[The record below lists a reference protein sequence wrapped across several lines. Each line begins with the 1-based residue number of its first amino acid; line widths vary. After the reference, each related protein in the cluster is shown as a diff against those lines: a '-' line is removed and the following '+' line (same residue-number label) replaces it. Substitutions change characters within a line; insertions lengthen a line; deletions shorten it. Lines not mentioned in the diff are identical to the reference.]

1 MHLLAA
7 EAQRIDDGEE
17 AVDLDLAP
25 APIVVLSAADG
36 EITALS
42 QAVRRMPAGPEV
54 RLASLGALTHP
65 MSIDLLAQKTL
76 RGVRVVAL
84 RVLGGEGY
92 FAYGIEVLRRI
103 ALTSGATLLIVP
115 GEAAFD
121 EALAAR
127 GTGSIE
133 DARRFHAYCREGGP
147 TNRERSIAFLRA
159 LLGEGARPEPASAVP
174 AAGLYA
180 AGAVLPDLSALDHYP
195 DGPRV
200 GLVFYRSHLMDG
212 LVGGIDALVAGL
224 AEAGLRPV
232 PIFASSL
239 KDPVAAAVI
248 RELVEAAGA
257 DVVLTTMAFS
267 AGGAGTALD
276 DHRRVVLEVVQASA
290 DPDAWV
296 ASLAGLGV
304 RDLAMSVVTPEFDG
318 RVLAR
323 AFAFKSRQARCEAT
337 GAFPVDFVPVA
348 DRVRFTAALAAA
360 HARLAA
366 TPPAET
372 RVALV
377 LANYPGKD
385 GRIANG
391 VGFDTPASTAALLAA
406 LAAAGHHV
414 TDAPADSAALMAHL
428 LAGRADPPAR
438 LPLARYKAWFAGLPD
453 TAQAAVNGAWGPV
466 EADPLMRGDA
476 IAVAVHLF
484 GNVAV
489 AIQPTRAYERDPKAT
504 YHDPALVPTHAY
516 LAFYLYLRETFGAA
530 AVVHMGKHGNMEW
543 LPGKAVALSET
554 CWPEIAFGPTPHI
567 YPFIVNDPGEGT
579 QAKRRAQAVIV
590 DHLTPPMTRAES
602 HGSSAEIETLIDE
615 YAFARALDPKR
626 ADRLADDI
634 IDAAERHGLAA
645 DLSLDLGGDRDTAI
659 AALDAHIC
667 DLKEMQIRDG
677 LHILGASPEGR
688 LRRDLLVAI
697 GRAPRGPGASGQ
709 SLSRAIAADH
719 GLAFDPLDA
728 APAEPWAG
736 PRPAALD
743 RVPGPWRT
751 VGDTIERIEAFAA
764 ALLDG
769 AAEPGEA
776 AAAVLAELDRIAADL
791 DRSGAD
797 EIGAVLGALG
807 GRFTPPGPSGA
818 PTRGRPDV
826 LPTGRNFFAVDIRGI
841 PTRAAWMIGAAAAER
856 VVERYVMEEGDWP
869 RAIVLTCWG
878 TSNMR
883 TGGDDIAQALALIGA
898 EPTWDGA
905 RLTGFTVRP
914 TSALMR
920 PRVDVTLRVS
930 GFFRD
935 AFPEQIALFDSAV
948 RAVAATDEPDDQNPI
963 RRRFRESGAGSDVS
977 VFGAMP
983 GAYGAGLQAL
993 IDTGAW
999 DGRNDLA
1006 EAFVAW
1012 GRYAY
1017 GKGRAGEV
1025 AEEALRT
1032 RLAGID
1038 AVVQAQDNREH
1049 DILDSDD
1056 YYQFEGGLAA
1066 AVEAARGRAPVSLH
1080 VDTSRAERPVARTLR
1095 EEIAR
1100 VVRGRAANPKWIA
1113 GVMRHG
1119 YKGAFEI
1126 AATVDYLFAFAA
1138 TTNAVADHHF
1148 DQLYDA
1154 YLEDDAVVRFLA
1166 EANAPALEEIRGRFA
1181 EAIRRGLWSPKKN
1194 SVHARLDA
1202 LMKLE
1207 TLP

>member
-7 EAQRIDDGEE
+7 DAQRIDDGEE
-17 AVDLDLAP
+17 AVDLDLTP
-25 APIVVLSAADG
+25 APIVFLSAADG
-36 EITALS
+36 EITALV
-42 QAVRRMPAGPEV
+42 QAVHRHPGGPAV
-54 RLASLGALTHP
+54 RLASLASLTHP
-65 MSIDLLAQKTL
+65 MSVDLLADKTL
-76 RGVRVVAL
+76 RHAKVIAVRI
-84 RVLGGEGY
+84 LGGEGY
-92 FAYGIEVLRRI
+92 FAYGVETLRRI
-103 ALTSGATLLIVP
+103 AAETGARLIIVP

-127 GTGSIE
+127 GTVPLE

-147 TNRERSIAFLRA
+147 HNRDRSLAFLRSFVVDA
-159 LLGEGARPEPASAVP
+159 PLPPPASAVP

-180 AGAVLPDLSALDHYP
+180 RGTVLPDAAGLDVFP
-195 DGPRV
+195 DGARV

-212 LVGGIDALVAGL
+212 LIGGIDALVEGL
-224 AEAGLRPV
+224 AAAGLRPV

-239 KDPVAAAVI
+239 KDEVAAAVI
-248 RELVEAAGA
+248 RSLLEETGA

-267 AGGAGTALD
+267 AGGAGSALD
-276 DHRRVVLEVVQASA
+276 DHRRFVIEVVQASSDIA
-290 DPDAWV
+290 AWEES
-296 ASLAGLGV
+296 AAGLGV
-304 RDLAMSVVTPEFDG
+304 RDLTMSVVTPEFDG
-318 RVLAR
+318 RVLSR
-323 AFAFKSRQARCEAT
+323 AFAFKQRAERDEAT
-337 GAFPVDFVPVA
+337 GAFPVDFAAVP
-348 DRVRFTAALAAA
+348 DRVRFVAALAAA
-360 HARLAA
+360 HTRLVA
-366 TPPAET
+366 TEAGDK

-391 VGFDTPASTAALLAA
+391 VGFDTPASTVNVLAA
-406 LAAAGHHV
+406 LEKAGYDV
-414 TDAPADSAALMAHL
+414 AGAPRDGAGLMERL

-438 LPLARYKAWFAGLPD
+438 LSLATYKAWFARLPG
-453 TAQAAVNGAWGPV
+453 AAREAVETAWGAV
-466 EADPLMRGDA
+466 EDDPMVRHEA
-476 IAVAVHLF
+476 IAIPAHRF
-484 GNVAV
+484 GNALV

-516 LAFYLYLRETFGAA
+516 LAFYLYLRETFGAH
-530 AVVHMGKHGNMEW
+530 AVIHMGKHGNMEW
-543 LPGKAVALSET
+543 LPGKAVGLSET
-554 CWPEIAFGPTPHI
+554 CWPEIAFGPMPHL

-590 DHLTPPMTRAES
+590 DHLTPAMTRAES
-602 HGSSAEIETLIDE
+602 HGRALELETLIDE
-615 YAFARALDPKR
+615 YALARALDPKR
-626 ADRLADDI
+626 AERLAGDI
-634 IDAAERHGLAA
+634 LEVAERHGFAA
-645 DLSLDLGGDRDTAI
+645 DLALDLADRDAAI
-659 AALDAHIC
+659 AELDAHIC

-677 LHILGASPEGR
+677 LHILGESPAGTQ
-688 LRRDLLVAI
+688 RRDLLAAI
-697 GRAPRGPGASGQ
+697 ARAPRGGGPADG
-709 SLSRAIAADH
+709 SLLRAIAADF
-719 GLAFDPLDA
+719 GLGFDPLDA
-728 APAEPWAG
+728 AMAETWTG
-736 PRPAALD
+736 PRPKPLD
-743 RVPGPWRT
+743 HAETPWRT
-751 VGDTIERIEAFAA
+751 VGDTVERLEAHA
-764 ALLDG
+764 ALLLEG
-769 AAEPGEA
+769 EVEPGETARPILA
-776 AAAVLAELDRIAADL
+776 AMETIGADL
-791 DRSGAD
+791 DRSGPA
-797 EIGAVLGALG
+797 EIAALLGGLA

-841 PTRAAWMIGAAAAER
+841 PTRAAWAIGSAAAER

-869 RAIVLTCWG
+869 RSIVLTCWG
-878 TSNMR
+878 TANMR

-898 EPTWDGA
+898 EPVWDGA
-905 RLTGFTVRP
+905 RLTGFTVR
-914 TSALMR
+914 SLSELAR

-935 AFPEQIALFDSAV
+935 AFPEQIALFDSAA
-948 RAVAATDEPDDQNPI
+948 RAVAERDEPDDQNPV
-963 RRRFRESGAGSDVS
+963 RARFRESGGEIS

-999 DGRNDLA
+999 EGRADLA

-1017 GKGRAGEV
+1017 GKGRAGDV
-1025 AEEALRT
+1025 AEDALRQ
-1032 RLAGID
+1032 RLSGID

-1066 AVEAARGRAPVSLH
+1066 AVEAASGRAPVSLH
-1080 VDTSRAERPVARTLR
+1080 VDTSRAERPVARTLA

-1148 DQLYDA
+1148 DQVYEA
-1154 YLEDDAVVRFLA
+1154 YLEDEAVAAFLA
-1166 EANAPALEEIRGRFA
+1166 EANRPALEEIRARFA
-1181 EAIRRGLWSPKKN
+1181 EAIERGLWSPKKN

-1202 LMKLE
+1202 LMTPE
-1207 TLP
+1207 TSL